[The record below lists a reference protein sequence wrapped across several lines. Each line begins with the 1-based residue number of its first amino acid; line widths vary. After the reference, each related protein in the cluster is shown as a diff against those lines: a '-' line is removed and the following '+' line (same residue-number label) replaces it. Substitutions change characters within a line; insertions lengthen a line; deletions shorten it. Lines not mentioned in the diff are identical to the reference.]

1 MAAQSTTP
9 LLKVEGLKQYFRV
22 NKNFTVKA
30 VDDVSF
36 EIYPGETYGLVGE
49 SGSGKSTIG
58 RSIIRLYDPTAG
70 KITFDG
76 QDISGRLTHAQNN
89 TLRTQMQMIF
99 QDPMA
104 SLNPRKKVEDIIG
117 EGLDIHHLC
126 KTQAERRE
134 KVEKILAKVGLAPE
148 HAERYPH
155 QFSGGQRQRVGIARA
170 LIMNPKL
177 IIADECISALDV
189 SIQAQVVNLMKDI
202 QQETGTAYLFIAH
215 DLSMVKYISDRI
227 GVLHLGHLLETGTTE
242 EIFEHPIHPYT
253 RSLLSAMPDLDTA
266 DDRLYTIPGSP
277 PNLLHEKPGDAFAPR
292 NRFALNI
299 DDEIDPP
306 MFKISDTHYAAT
318 WLLDPRAPKVEMPP
332 ELKERIARMKAEAKK
347 IEEAE

>member
-104 SLNPRKKVEDIIG
+104 SLNPRKRWRTSSARVWISII
-117 EGLDIHHLC
+117 C
-126 KTQAERRE
+126 AKRRQSAAK

-253 RSLLSAMPDLDTA
+253 RSLLSAIPLPNPVSKSAAWLRLMTMPLPA
-266 DDRLYTIPGSP
+266 STIPRGTRHHVEGS
-277 PNLLHEKPGDAFAPR
+277 HYVKCTDEEFA
-292 NRFALNI
+292 
-299 DDEIDPP
+299 
-306 MFKISDTHYAAT
+306 K
-318 WLLDPRAPKVEMPP
+318 WCK
-332 ELKERIARMKAEAKK
+332 
-347 IEEAE
+347 

>member
-104 SLNPRKKVEDIIG
+104 SLNPRKKVEDIICIWVRSVSFCTRLSLPLISCPSKVILPAVG
-117 EGLDIHHLC
+117 SY
-126 KTQAERRE
+126 RRMTLRPM
-134 KVEKILAKVGLAPE
+134 VDLPE
-148 HAERYPH
+148 PD
-155 QFSGGQRQRVGIARA
+155 S
-170 LIMNPKL
+170 P
-177 IIADECISALDV
+177 
-189 SIQAQVVNLMKDI
+189 
-202 QQETGTAYLFIAH
+202 
-215 DLSMVKYISDRI
+215 
-227 GVLHLGHLLETGTTE
+227 
-242 EIFEHPIHPYT
+242 T
-253 RSLLSAMPDLDTA
+253 RP
-266 DDRLYTIPGSP
+266 
-277 PNLLHEKPGDAFAPR
+277 
-292 NRFALNI
+292 
-299 DDEIDPP
+299 
-306 MFKISDTHYAAT
+306 
-318 WLLDPRAPKVEMPP
+318 
-332 ELKERIARMKAEAKK
+332 
-347 IEEAE
+347 

>member
-1 MAAQSTTP
+1 MAVNYNQEP
-9 LLKVEGLKQYFRV
+9 ILKVDGLKQYFKV
-22 NKNFTVKA
+22 SNSFSVKA

-58 RSIIRLYDPTAG
+58 RSVIRLYDPTAG
-70 KITFDG
+70 KILFEG
-76 QDISGRLTHAQNN
+76 KDISGKMSKDTQKL
-89 TLRTQMQMIF
+89 LRNDMQMIF

-117 EGLDIHHLC
+117 EGLDIHH
-126 KTQAERRE
+126 KFASAAERDQMV
-134 KVEKILAKVGLAPE
+134 KAILRKVGLAPE
-148 HAERYPH
+148 HATRYPH

-202 QQETGTAYLFIAH
+202 QEETGTAYLFIAH

-242 EIFEHPIHPYT
+242 EIFNHPVHPYT
-253 RSLLSAMPDLDTA
+253 RSLLSAIPSPNPVVEKKRVAETYDYKTSGID
-266 DDRLYTIPGSP
+266 YTKGTKHLVEGS
-277 PNLLHEKPGDAFAPR
+277 HYVRCTDEEFSEWMKKAP
-292 NRFALNI
+292 LVY
-299 DDEIDPP
+299 D
-306 MFKISDTHYAAT
+306 
-318 WLLDPRAPKVEMPP
+318 
-332 ELKERIARMKAEAKK
+332 
-347 IEEAE
+347 

>member
-1 MAAQSTTP
+1 MTDINKTERP
-9 LLKVEGLKQYFRV
+9 LLKVEGLKQYFKV
-22 NKNFTVKA
+22 SSSYTVHA
-30 VDDVSF
+30 VENVSF

-58 RSIIRLYDPTAG
+58 RSIIRLYNPTAG
-70 KITFDG
+70 TITFDDI
-76 QDISGRLTHAQNN
+76 DISKKLNKETNN
-89 TLRTQMQMIF
+89 TLRTEMQMIF

-104 SLNPRKKVEDIIG
+104 SLNPRKKIGDIVG
-117 EGLDIHHLC
+117 EGLDIHHKC
-126 KTQAERRE
+126 GTAAQRDDMIK
-134 KVEKILAKVGLAPE
+134 KILQKVGLAPE
-148 HAERYPH
+148 HATRYPH

-242 EIFEHPIHPYT
+242 EIFSNPVHPYT
-253 RSLLSAMPDLDTA
+253 KSLLSA
-266 DDRLYTIPGSP
+266 IPE
-277 PNLLHEKPGDAFAPR
+277 PN
-292 NRFALNI
+292 
-299 DDEIDPP
+299 
-306 MFKISDTHYAAT
+306 
-318 WLLDPRAPKVEMPP
+318 PKVE
-332 ELKERIARMKAEAKK
+332 KNRIALSYDYKTSGIDYNQGTDHLVDGTHYVKCTDDEFKK
-347 IEEAE
+347 WTTQ

>member
-1 MAAQSTTP
+1 MVDYTKEP
-9 LLKVEGLKQYFRV
+9 LLEVNGLKQYFKV
-22 NKNFTVKA
+22 SNKFTVKA
-30 VDDVSF
+30 VEDVSF
-36 EIYPGETYGLVGE
+36 KIYPGETYGLVGE

-70 KITFDG
+70 QINFNG
-76 QDISGRLTHAQNN
+76 MDISGRMNKKNDAA
-89 TLRTQMQMIF
+89 LRTQMQMIF

-104 SLNPRKKVEDIIG
+104 SLNPRKKVEDIIAQ
-117 EGLDIHHLC
+117 GLDIHHMC
-126 KTQAERRE
+126 ASSRERHE
-134 KVEKILAKVGLAPE
+134 MVEKILAKVGLAPE
-148 HAERYPH
+148 HSERYPH

-202 QQETGTAYLFIAH
+202 QQETGMAYLFIAH

-253 RSLLSAMPDLDTA
+253 KSLLSAIPSPNPIVEKRRTA
-266 DDRLYTIPGSP
+266 LSYDYAASGIDYTKGTEH
-277 PNLLHEKPGDAFAPR
+277 LVEG
-292 NRFALNI
+292 
-299 DDEIDPP
+299 
-306 MFKISDTHYAAT
+306 THYVKCT
-318 WLLDPRAPKVEMPP
+318 DE
-332 ELKERIARMKAEAKK
+332 ELAKWR
-347 IEEAE
+347 

>member
-58 RSIIRLYDPTAG
+58 RSVIRLYDPTAG

-99 QDPMA
+99 QDPYA
-104 SLNPRKKVEDIIG
+104 SLNPRQKIMEILTEPMLFHKLCSSKAEA
-117 EGLDIHHLC
+117 EEKAIHLL
-126 KTQAERRE
+126 ER
-134 KVEKILAKVGLAPE
+134 VGLSSEQAN
-148 HAERYPH
+148 RYPH
-155 QFSGGQRQRVGIARA
+155 QFSGGQRQRIGIARA
-170 LIMNPKL
+170 LAVKPEFL
-177 IIADECISALDV
+177 LCDEPISALDV

-253 RSLLSAMPDLDTA
+253 RSLLSA
-266 DDRLYTIPGSP
+266 IPLPNPVVEKRRVAETYDYATSGIDYSKGTRHHVEGS
-277 PNLLHEKPGDAFAPR
+277 HYVKCTDEEFA
-292 NRFALNI
+292 
-299 DDEIDPP
+299 
-306 MFKISDTHYAAT
+306 K
-318 WLLDPRAPKVEMPP
+318 WCK
-332 ELKERIARMKAEAKK
+332 
-347 IEEAE
+347 